1 MWLRL
6 LWWLWAYSHNWSMQK
21 PLQRADNF
29 TATTRLSLPLRH
41 SKEEGKTH
49 QVALLLHALDNVMND
64 PLVMDLII
72 NEEKSTVPSGLSLT
86 QE

>member
-1 MWLRL
+1 
-6 LWWLWAYSHNWSMQK
+6 
-21 PLQRADNF
+21 
-29 TATTRLSLPLRH
+29 LRH